1 MRRARYYFS
10 TLPAIILFAVSAQA
24 ADRYVSLSG
33 NDASAGTLAA
43 PFRTVT
49 HAATVALPGDTIH
62 VRGGVYSERVK
73 IYSKGTASAR
83 ITFKPYSG
91 EKVTFDGTT
100 VPVDKAVVTLN
111 ETEYVDFS
119 GFEVRNAP
127 YIGILGWYAKQT
139 RILNNDVH
147 DTVRG
152 GIWVGADTAGYSSDI
167 TVSGNSVHNTVLEN
181 QYHNMGGGGWAGAV
195 VVSVT
200 ERATITNNRIWNND
214 GEGLITLRSNYH
226 VVRGNTIWDN
236 FSVELYIDNSRFATV
251 DRNLVYNTGN
261 PRYLRDGMR
270 AAGIAV
276 ANETNTNMNPS
287 SDNVIS
293 NNIVVG
299 TRWGFYY
306 GAWESGGGLR
316 NTRIVNNTF
325 YGTTDAIIE
334 IENDTHANSIVQ
346 NNIFLGTGSRTPRY
360 TGAGA
365 GVTYANNLWYG
376 VTAGTAASA
385 TDVLADPMLAN
396 PGGTTAAD
404 YKLRSGS
411 AAVAKAL
418 NLSSLV
424 PTDHF
429 GSTRSTPF
437 DIGAHQLGAG
447 AAADT
452 AAPTVPGN
460 LRPTTGNA
468 TSITFA
474 WDPSTDNVG
483 VSYYIIV
490 RNGSEIGGGPAT
502 AFTDATAVEG
512 RIYAYQ
518 VIAVDAAGN
527 RSAPSAALPVA
538 WSSSGAE
545 AEADVDAPSAPGP
558 RVVSVTSSTV
568 NLRWTAATDNVGIAE
583 YRVYRGSTLV
593 GTTTQRHFL
602 DRNLRAKTKYTY
614 SVVAVDKAGNTTT
627 SPAVTATTAA
637 LKRARS
643 ARH

>member
-1 MRRARYYFS
+1 MRRAQYFFS
-10 TLPAIILFAVSAQA
+10 TLAIVLAAVSTQA

-33 NDASAGTLAA
+33 NDANAGTLAA

-49 HAATVALPGDTIH
+49 HAATVAQPGDTIH

-83 ITFKPYSG
+83 ITFKSYNS
-91 EKVTFDGTT
+91 EKVTFDGAT
-100 VPVDKAVVTLN
+100 VPSDKAVVTLN
-111 ETEYVDFS
+111 ETEYVDFT

-152 GIWVGADTAGYSSDI
+152 GIWVGADTTGYSSDI

-200 ERATITNNRIWNND
+200 ERATITSNRIWNND
-214 GEGLITLRSNYH
+214 GEGLISLRSNHH

-261 PRYLRDGMR
+261 PRYLRDGKR

-276 ANETNTNMNPS
+276 ANETNANMNPS
-287 SDNVIS
+287 SDNVFS

-306 GAWESGGGLR
+306 GAWESGGGLK
-316 NTRIVNNTF
+316 NTKVVNNTF
-325 YGTTDAIIE
+325 YGTTDAIVE
-334 IENDTHANSIVQ
+334 IENDAHANSVVQ
-346 NNIFLGTGSRTPRY
+346 NNIFHGTGAPTPRY

-376 VTAGTAASA
+376 GTAGPAASA
-385 TDVLADPMLAN
+385 TDVLANPMLAN
-396 PGGTTAAD
+396 AGGVTSAD
-404 YKLRSGS
+404 YKIRAGS
-411 AAVAKAL
+411 AAIAKAL
-418 NLSSLV
+418 NLASLV
-424 PTDHF
+424 TTDHF
-429 GSTRSTPF
+429 GSARSTPF
-437 DIGAHQLGAG
+437 DIGAHQLGS

-452 AAPTVPGN
+452 VPPTVPAN
-460 LRPTTGNA
+460 LRPTSGNA

-474 WDPSTDNVG
+474 WDASTDNVG
-483 VSYYIIV
+483 VAGYVIV
-490 RNGSEIGGGPAT
+490 RNGSEIAGVGPT
-502 AFTDATAVEG
+502 TFTDTTAVAEK
-512 RIYAYQ
+512 IYAYQ

-527 RSAPSAALPVA
+527 RSAPSVALPVA
-538 WSSSGAE
+538 WSSSGA
-545 AEADVDAPSAPGP
+545 DVEGPSAPVA

-568 NLRWTAATDNVGIAE
+568 NLRWSAATDNVGVAE

-602 DRNLRAKTKYTY
+602 DRSLRAKTRYTY
-614 SVVAVDKAGNTTT
+614 TVVAVDAAGNTTI
-627 SPAVTATTAA
+627 SDAIAVTTAA
-637 LKRARS
+637 VKRARS
-643 ARH
+643 TRH